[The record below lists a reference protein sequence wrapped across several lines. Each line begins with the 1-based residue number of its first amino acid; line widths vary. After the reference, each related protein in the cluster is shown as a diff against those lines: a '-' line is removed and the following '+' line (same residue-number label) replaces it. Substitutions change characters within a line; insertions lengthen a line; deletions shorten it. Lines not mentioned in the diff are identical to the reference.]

1 MVTKKRNTTNPK
13 ASQNAVRSKEAS
25 GEPTSITRRRVLFAL
40 GAVAAIGGGSGFLLT
55 YSEPTMGEEVVVYK
69 DPSCECCGRWASH
82 MRRNG
87 FSVVVDSVED
97 MDPIKRQAGIPDS
110 MQSCHTAYVG
120 GYWFEGH
127 VPASDI
133 RRVLSE
139 RLAVKGL
146 AVPGMPSSAPGM
158 DGPEREPYVVF
169 AFDAKGATSVFAS
182 Y

>member
-1 MVTKKRNTTNPK
+1 MK
-13 ASQNAVRSKEAS
+13 ATAKTIS
-25 GEPTSITRRRVLFAL
+25 RRRLLFAL
-40 GAVAAIGGGSGFLLT
+40 GAVTAIGGGVALFIDST
-55 YSEPTMGEEVVVYK
+55 PTMAEEVVVYK

-87 FSVVVDSVED
+87 FTVVVNSVED
-97 MDPIKRQAGIPDS
+97 MDPIKRKAGIPES
-110 MQSCHTAYVG
+110 MESCHTAYVG
-120 GYWFEGH
+120 GYLVEGH

-133 RRVLSE
+133 KRVLSE
-139 RLAVKGL
+139 RLAIKGL

-158 DGPEREPYVVF
+158 DSPEGESYVVF